1 MLNFSKLPTAKP
13 NNNSVAEGTYNATIF
28 KSEMRKGKTSDNEY
42 LSVSFKLD
50 EGGFVNE
57 NYFDSDKPFLQY
69 KLGQL
74 LKACKVTLAGEG
86 TLKDVQK
93 VIQGKKVIIDVSVND
108 NGYGSLDYS
117 GNHEGIYA
125 PDAAPT
131 EEEVADPFAAVAVD
145 AEVEQAL
152 VDEDF

>member
-1 MLNFSKLPTAKP
+1 MLVSK
-13 NNNSVAEGTYNATIF
+13 TIN
-28 KSEMRKGKTSDNEY
+28 NEY
-42 LSVSFKLD
+42 LNVSFKID
-50 EGGFVNE
+50 GGGFVNE

-93 VIQGKKVIIDVSVND
+93 VIQGKKVIIDVAVND

-125 PDAAPT
+125 PDAAPAE
-131 EEEVADPFAAVAVD
+131 EEEVADPFATVAVD

>member
-28 KSEMRKGKTSDNEY
+28 KSEMRKSKTNDNEY
-42 LSVSFKLD
+42 LNVSFKLD

-93 VIQGKKVIIDVSVND
+93 VIQGKKVIIDVAVND

-125 PDAAPT
+125 PDAAPA
-131 EEEVADPFAAVAVD
+131 EEEIADPFATVAVD

>member
-28 KSEMRKGKTSDNEY
+28 KSEMRKSKTNDNEY
-42 LSVSFKLD
+42 LNVSFKLD

-93 VIQGKKVIIDVSVND
+93 VIQGKKVIIDVAVND

-125 PDAAPT
+125 PDAAPA
-131 EEEVADPFAAVAVD
+131 EEEVADPFATVAVD